1 MDAVVFGPFAEEEQ
15 KTRNRNPFQC
25 VKTKHLSDNEGA
37 AKHFA
42 NAVRVYGGDRE
53 ALLNIIGTRSS
64 PALVEE
70 IRRLMSLSSE
80 QML

>member
-1 MDAVVFGPFAEEEQ
+1 MLYFSALLQ
-15 KTRNRNPFQC
+15 KKSKN
-25 VKTKHLSDNEGA
+25 TKQKPISICTENLSDTEGA